1 MRAGL
6 LPRRL
11 LLLALCSSML
21 GACSVGPDYQRPQVA
36 MPTAWKLEQPWREAR
51 PQDHVATG
59 NWWEVYEDADLNRL
73 QTEALAQSPTL
84 ALAAA
89 RLVQAQAALAGA
101 NAALYPQLA
110 ASLRAQRGA
119 ISANRP
125 LTNYNAPNFSTT
137 QNDFIPQLQVSYEA
151 DLVGR
156 IRRSVEGA
164 RATSEQSAA
173 DFRNAKLLLTADVAT
188 AYFNLRSLDVELD
201 VVQRAIALQGRALE
215 LARDRHHLGAASGID
230 LAQQQALLDST
241 LTQVDVL
248 RRQRAQFEH
257 ALATLIGR
265 PAPSFSLAPSVRAMK
280 PPAIPV
286 GLPSDLLERRPD
298 IASAE
303 RAMAA
308 ANAQVG
314 LTAAAFYP
322 SLILGGGYGYESS
335 SLSSLFNAPSIVWSL
350 GATLAAP
357 IFDGGRLRA
366 NQQAAQAGYEASVA
380 SYRRTVLIAMQEVED
395 GLIGGAA
402 LERAHT
408 QAGAAIASASRVLD
422 LANTR
427 YEGGVATYLDVI
439 TAQQAL
445 LNAERQAAQ
454 LQGQRMLLSVLL
466 VKALGG
472 AVQAAPTQA
481 STDVKAAAG
490 GA

>member
-1 MRAGL
+1 MRSAMIRQRAVVLAVAGL
-6 LPRRL
+6 L
-11 LLLALCSSML
+11 C
-21 GACSVGPDYQRPQVA
+21 ACSAGPDYKRPELA

-51 PQDHVATG
+51 PQDHAPTG
-59 NWWEVYEDADLNRL
+59 NWWEVYADAELSRL
-73 QTEALAQSPTL
+73 QSEALAQSPTL

-89 RLVQAQAALAGA
+89 RLAQAQAVLAGA

-110 ASLRAQRGA
+110 ANLRAQRAG

-125 LTNYNAPNFSTT
+125 LTNYNTPNAATT

-156 IRRSVEGA
+156 VRRSVEGA
-164 RATSEQSAA
+164 RASSEQSAA
-173 DFRNAKLLLTADVAT
+173 DFRNVRLLLTADVAT
-188 AYFNLRSLDVELD
+188 AYFSLRSVDVELD
-201 VVQRAIALQGRALE
+201 VVQRAIALQRRALG
-215 LARDRHHLGAASGID
+215 LASDRHQLGAASGID

-265 PAPSFSLAPSVRAMK
+265 PAPSFSLAPSVQAMK

-298 IASAE
+298 IAAAE

-322 SLILGGGYGYESS
+322 SLTLGGNVGYESR
-335 SLSSLFNAPSIVWSL
+335 SLTSLFDAPSMVWSL
-350 GATLAAP
+350 GASLAAP

-366 NQQAAQAGYEASVA
+366 NEQAARAGYEASVA
-380 SYRRTVLIAMQEVED
+380 SYRRTVLSAMQEVED

-408 QAGAAIASASRVLD
+408 QAGVAIASASRVLD

-427 YEGGVATYLDVI
+427 YEGGVSTYLDVI
-439 TAQQAL
+439 TAQQSL

-472 AVQAAPTQA
+472 AVAQ
-481 STDVKAAAG
+481 
-490 GA
+490 